1 MYNSSNFFGFWDRMN
16 LVEQVMCHPSFSLLR
31 FLFVITLIQFWW
43 IAIWG
48 LGYIVIAYLT
58 KGSKQ
63 KEMFLYLGI
72 LLAVLLVFQFDPSLL
87 EKL

>member
-1 MYNSSNFFGFWDRMN
+1 MN
-16 LVEQVMCHPSFSLLR
+16 LLERLMCHPSFSLLR
-31 FLFVITLIQFWW
+31 FLVVITLIQFWW

-48 LGYIVIAYLT
+48 LGYIGISYFT

-63 KEMFLYLGI
+63 KEILLYFGI
-72 LLAVLLVFQFDPSLL
+72 LLTVLLVFQFEPKLL

>member
-1 MYNSSNFFGFWDRMN
+1 MN
-16 LVEQVMCHPSFSLLR
+16 LLEKVMCHPSFSLLR
-31 FLFVITLIQFWW
+31 FLVVITLIQFWW

-48 LGYIVIAYLT
+48 LGYLGIEYLT

-63 KEMFLYLGI
+63 KEIFLYIGV
-72 LLAVLLVFQFDPSLL
+72 LLAVLLVFQFEPTLL

>member
-1 MYNSSNFFGFWDRMN
+1 MN
-16 LVEQVMCHPSFSLLR
+16 LLEKVMCHPSFSLLR

-48 LGYIVIAYLT
+48 LGYIGISYLT
-58 KGSKQ
+58 KGSQQ
-63 KEMFLYLGI
+63 KELFLYFGI
-72 LLAVLLVFQFDPSLL
+72 LLAVLLVFQFEPTLL